1 MGREKKKVW
10 SVYELGLFAH
20 TIHLCKTVKPVTHLT
35 AYVIEVYYLNI
46 KKFSG
51 ICKIS
56 QSICRAGAQC
66 QDSFGLFLNGASLK
80 EHWVVLD
87 GAPERDKIVVML
99 VGWMA

>member
-1 MGREKKKVW
+1 M
-10 SVYELGLFAH
+10 YELGLFVH

-87 GAPERDKIVVML
+87 GAPERDEIVVML